1 MLKKLK
7 AEKKKSKSEQEAQE
21 YAADKIHKA
30 NQFISLI
37 KERQETMVII
47 MNCILEFQEDFFL
60 TGDESNLKPMGL
72 KNIAELTHFDIS
84 TISRVT
90 SSKYIQTEFGIFSL
104 KFLFSEGLLA
114 ANGEEISNRKIMK
127 SIEEFVD
134 NENKNQPYSDD
145 DLTKLLEKQ
154 GYIIARR
161 TVAKYR
167 ENLKIAS
174 KHQRRNTT

>member
-1 MLKKLK
+1 
-7 AEKKKSKSEQEAQE
+7 
-21 YAADKIHKA
+21 
-30 NQFISLI
+30 
-37 KERQETMVII
+37 MVII
-47 MNCILEFQEDFFL
+47 MNCILELQQDFFL

-90 SSKYIQTEFGIFSL
+90 SSKYIQTEFGIFGL

-127 SIEEFVD
+127 CIEEFID